1 MFKYIKKLFA
11 GREVAA
17 EERPNNWPVSSA
29 NVKNES
35 SAATNTATLY
45 DDPEI
50 QIIAGRYGELVQ
62 GKVIT
67 TTLAELEEIL
77 PRPRRRADAYATVT
91 KRLAAMGVTLVIKR
105 EVRHDK

>member
-1 MFKYIKKLFA
+1 MIDYLIRKLLS
-11 GREVAA
+11 GL
-17 EERPNNWPVSSA
+17 ERRPEQQDIMSVSPVQESGKSINTPH
-29 NVKNES
+29 NV
-35 SAATNTATLY
+35 
-45 DDPEI
+45 DPEI

-77 PRPRRRADAYATVT
+77 PRPRRRADAYAMVA

-105 EVRHDK
+105 EVHHDK